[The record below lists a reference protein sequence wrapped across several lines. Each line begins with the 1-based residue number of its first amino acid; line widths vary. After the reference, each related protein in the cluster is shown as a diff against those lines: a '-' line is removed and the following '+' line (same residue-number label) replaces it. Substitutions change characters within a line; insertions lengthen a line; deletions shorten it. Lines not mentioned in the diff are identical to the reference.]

1 MDGRAMATFLQRYRN
16 PVVTTVILCI
26 IAAGLF
32 VLIVPNFVM
41 CGGPRVRKL
50 SQRNACINNLRQID
64 GAKEQ
69 WALEHKKQPGD
80 LIVPAEI
87 VQYIKGGAPQCPAG
101 GTYRYRKIDD
111 TPLCSI
117 KDHTI
122 EQ

>member
-1 MDGRAMATFLQRYRN
+1 MTSFLQRYRN
-16 PVVTTVILCI
+16 PVVTTVILSI
-26 IAAGLF
+26 IAVGGFL
-32 VLIVPNFVM
+32 LIVPNFVA
-41 CGGPRVRKL
+41 CGGPRVRKI

-69 WALEHKKQPGD
+69 WALEHKKQSGD

-87 VQYIKGGAPQCPAG
+87 DQYIKGGGPTCPAG

-111 TPLCSI
+111 TPTCSI
-117 KDHTI
+117 KEHSI